1 MFFTASEKLKCPA
14 TGICVVLLLGDNIVN
29 QEQANMRSLSVSK
42 QKNHG
47 RDSDVFV
54 ANGNEWKSA
63 LVNVEVSGRAN
74 YILAKLRLLHPNSP
88 KTKIAKDV
96 LEKALEELDKLIVSY

>member
-1 MFFTASEKLKCPA
+1 
-14 TGICVVLLLGDNIVN
+14 
-29 QEQANMRSLSVSK
+29 MRSLSVLK

-54 ANGNEWKSA
+54 VNGNEWKSA

-74 YILAKLRLLHPNSP
+74 YILAKLRLLHPNSA
-88 KTKIAKDV
+88 KTKIAKEI
-96 LEKALEELDKLIVSY
+96 LEKALDEINEKIISY